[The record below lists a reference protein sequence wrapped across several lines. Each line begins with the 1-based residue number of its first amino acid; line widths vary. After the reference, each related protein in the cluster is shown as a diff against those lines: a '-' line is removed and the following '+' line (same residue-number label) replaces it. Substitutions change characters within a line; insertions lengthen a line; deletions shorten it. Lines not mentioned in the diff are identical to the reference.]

1 MPANKKKSKGGN
13 QKQMLLTFTCKENYQ
28 ITTWTS
34 IISLS
39 VLVTQTWLDDVVLQQ
54 YAY

>member
-1 MPANKKKSKGGN
+1 MPANKKRSKGAN

-28 ITTWTS
+28 ITS

-39 VLVTQTWLDDVVLQQ
+39 VLVTETWLDDVVLQQ